1 MEPKRWHRLN
11 DIFHKALEEEPSRRT
26 NLLEEAC
33 GEDALL
39 RDEVKL
45 LLAYH
50 DQAAEATDTPT
61 HLVGAEV
68 AEDTHTGSLVGQTLH
83 QYVVTRQLGQGGM
96 GVVYL
101 ADDTRL
107 GRPVA
112 IKALSREFTQDA
124 ERRERLRREARTAA
138 GLSHPG
144 IATVFALE
152 EFGDDLYI
160 VSEYV
165 PGTTLRDEVT
175 AGPSAVA
182 ALLDTGIEIARALA
196 VAHQQGVVHRDL
208 KPENVMRTT
217 DGSIKILDFGLAR
230 VRNPESGWAA
240 SGTRLTEPGAVLGT
254 PGYMPPEQLRGNE
267 VDFRADIFS
276 FGVLLYELA
285 SGTHPFTSSSAASTI
300 ARVLESD
307 PPDVTQLS
315 PSCPRGL
322 DEIIAKCLQKEPRRR
337 FGTTEELL
345 ELLQQLRRD
354 LAESEAP
361 RSTVSKK
368 AAHVAGTKRRPPLSP
383 VWWWQFHQA
392 SVGVGYYLMLI
403 PLWSVRPWMPGNLG
417 GLFFFAGVAIV
428 GVAATLRFHL
438 WFTSR
443 FYRTELTTQRSQ
455 SFRWIRGADWLFVGL
470 LLLAGAFLA
479 ADHAGFSALFVGVAV
494 GCFVGFMIIEP
505 ATTRAAFK
513 RRRSKTSASRSGRK
527 KPSKASRR
535 APKASR

>member
-11 DIFHKALEEEPSRRT
+11 DIFHKALEEEPSRRASF
-26 NLLEEAC
+26 LEEAC
-33 GEDALL
+33 GEDASL
-39 RDEVKL
+39 RDEVKS

-61 HLVGAEV
+61 HLVGAEE
-68 AEDTHTGSLVGQTLH
+68 ARNTHTGSLVGQTLH

-138 GLSHPG
+138 GLSHAG
-144 IATVFALE
+144 IATVFSLE

-160 VSEYV
+160 VSESV

-230 VRNPESGWAA
+230 VRNPESGWAG

-254 PGYMPPEQLRGNE
+254 PGYMPPEQLRGSE

-307 PPDVTQLS
+307 PPDITQLS

-322 DEIIAKCLQKEPRRR
+322 DEIIARCLQKEPGRR

-345 ELLQQLRRD
+345 ETLQQLRRD

-417 GLFFFAGVAIV
+417 GA
-428 GVAATLRFHL
+428 
-438 WFTSR
+438 
-443 FYRTELTTQRSQ
+443 
-455 SFRWIRGADWLFVGL
+455 
-470 LLLAGAFLA
+470 AFLCGGRDRGGRRHA
-479 ADHAGFSALFVGVAV
+479 PISFVVHIPVLSHRAHDPTQSVLPMDPWGGLAVCGIAPPCRSVPRRGPCWVLRVVCRGRGRMLRWVHDHRASHDPRGVQAPSVEDLRLSQRAEEALQGL
-494 GCFVGFMIIEP
+494 
-505 ATTRAAFK
+505 
-513 RRRSKTSASRSGRK
+513 STSS
-527 KPSKASRR
+527 
-535 APKASR
+535 